1 MPLLLSPFLLPLVA
15 LINITPDPVA
25 IQLGPIPILWYGVCY
40 AVGLA
45 ATYWVITREARR
57 RRLSRSAVARA
68 ALEAGLG
75 QPGPD
80 FASEA
85 RRQSLLASRR
95 RSRAEDA
102 FWLRVADATGWK

>member
-1 MPLLLSPFLLPLVA
+1 MAKPPSDGTVLSIRVTADLDRRL
-15 LINITPDPVA
+15 
-25 IQLGPIPILWYGVCY
+25 
-40 AVGLA
+40 
-45 ATYWVITREARR
+45 TREARR

-85 RRQSLLASRR
+85 RRQSLIASRR
-95 RSRAEDA
+95 RSPAEDA